1 MAVSKAEL
9 LNTLARYRVTQKLV
23 DDDNYAAKTDL
34 QGYLQ
39 TIQKTDDG
47 AQFIDGSGKVVCE
60 FKFSGDVAAGIEIA
74 TDDEVDEMLDR
85 ILN

>member
-9 LNTLARYRVTQKLV
+9 LNTLARYRVAQKLV
-23 DDDNYAAKTDL
+23 DDDNYAAKSDL

-39 TIQKTDDG
+39 TVQKTDDG

-60 FKFSGDVAAGIEIA
+60 FTFTGDVAAGMEIA
-74 TDDEVDEMLDR
+74 TDDEVDEMLDK

>member
-9 LNTLARYRVTQKLV
+9 LDTLARYRVAQKLV
-23 DDDNYAAKTDL
+23 DDDNYAAKSDL

-47 AQFIDGSGKVVCE
+47 AKFLDGKGDVVCE
-60 FKFSGDVAAGIEIA
+60 FTFSGNAAAGIEIA

-85 ILN
+85 IFN

>member
-9 LNTLARYRVTQKLV
+9 LDTLARYRVAQKLV

-34 QGYLQ
+34 QGYLH

-60 FKFSGDVAAGIEIA
+60 LTFSGDVAAGIEIA

>member
-9 LNTLARYRVTQKLV
+9 LDTLSRYRVAQKLV

-60 FKFSGDVAAGIEIA
+60 LTFSGDVAAGIEIA